1 MNQAILDAIFQRR
14 SIREYSDRPVEIEK
28 LREIIR
34 AGSWAP
40 SGLNNQPWRF
50 ALVSAQPVIDQ
61 LAKLTRYS
69 HIIKAA
75 PALIA
80 VYLDTREIYN
90 EVKDHQAAGACI
102 QNMLLA
108 AEALD
113 LGGVWLGEIL
123 NRKAEVNH
131 LLDLTDDYQ
140 LMAVVALGYPA
151 HRGQRSQRKSLAELI
166 IKDLSEDIK

>member
-1 MNQAILDAIFQRR
+1 MTTSVLNAIYQRR
-14 SIREYSDRPVEIEK
+14 SIREYTTEPVRVET
-28 LREIIR
+28 LREIVK

-50 ALVSAQPVIDQ
+50 GLVTATATRLR
-61 LAKLTRYS
+61 LAELTRYQ

-80 VYLDTREIYN
+80 VFLDTREMYN
-90 EVKDHQAAGACI
+90 SVKDHQAIGACI

-108 AEALD
+108 AEELG

-123 NRKAEVNH
+123 NRRQEVNEIIGVSGEH
-131 LLDLTDDYQ
+131 E
-140 LMAVVALGYPA
+140 LMAVIALGYPA
-151 HRGQRSQRKSLAELI
+151 HRNQSSQRQDLNRLI
-166 IKDLSEDIK
+166 IKEILEDY